1 MLLGMAGMVGS
12 ATAAEPAPPV
22 GVVNLSSSASVEV
35 AKDLMSVT
43 LAATRD
49 GADAATV
56 QSALKQALD
65 AALAEA
71 RKAVRPQQLEVQT
84 GNFSLFPR
92 YNPKGTGITGW
103 QGTAELVIEG
113 RDMPAIGA
121 LVGRINALS
130 STLTI
135 SRVGF
140 GLSREQREKV
150 EGDVTAQAIAR
161 YRARAAEVAKQF
173 GYTGFTL
180 REVSVSGNEQQGMQ
194 PMPMLRAK
202 AMSASAGDESLP
214 TEAGKAQVA
223 VTVSGTVQLTK

>member
-1 MLLGMAGMVGS
+1 MLFGLA
-12 ATAAEPAPPV
+12 AAAHAAEPAPPS

-56 QSALKQALD
+56 QAALKQALD
-65 AALAEA
+65 AALTEA

-92 YNPKGTGITGW
+92 YNPKGTGISGW
-103 QGTAELVIEG
+103 QGTAELIIEG

-121 LVGRINALS
+121 LVGRI

-150 EGDVTAQAIAR
+150 EGEVTAQAISR
-161 YRARAAEVAKQF
+161 YRARATEMAKQF
-173 GYTGFTL
+173 GYSGYSL

-202 AMSASAGDESLP
+202 AMSSSSADESLP